1 MKSSASASA
10 LLLTVVLSFACSV
23 MAADNNRVVYETEID
38 ADIDAVWNAFTTND
52 GLRTWMAPLVEIE
65 LAVGGKMKANY
76 NAKGKIGDETTI
88 ENTILSFD
96 PKRML
101 SLKATEFPK
110 GFAFE
115 DAAKATWSVFYFT
128 ELPFSR
134 TKINVVGLGY
144 TDDKQSKQMRSFFA
158 TANKQSLDKL
168 KEALKQQQVA
178 KSSEVTDED
187 VEAAYAWAK
196 EKLAVTSSTQLPHLR
211 GNLSLPLARPITS
224 LVLFNVSVTDEELKH
239 LAAFPKLKQLALSGK
254 GITDDGL
261 KHLLTLKELETL
273 SLGGTSLS
281 DAGMKHL
288 AKLQNLKWLE
298 LAGAQITGAGI
309 RELASLPN
317 LQDLSLIRSAIDDQ
331 ALKEVGE
338 LKELR
343 KLNLRKTTV
352 SDEGLKQLAS
362 MPELREL
369 VLQST
374 AITAEG
380 LRHLAPCESL
390 RLVYCWGTDVTEEE
404 IRQLK
409 ENMPNCEVDKV
420 LIE

>member
-1 MKSSASASA
+1 MNSFSSASA
-10 LLLTVVLSFACSV
+10 LLLTAILSSACSV

-38 ADIDAVWNAFTTND
+38 ADIDAVWNAFTTSD

-65 LAVGGKMKANY
+65 LAVGGKMKSNY

-101 SLKATEFPK
+101 SLKATGFPK
-110 GFAFE
+110 GFPFE

-128 ELPFSR
+128 ELPSSR
-134 TKINVVGLGY
+134 TRISVVGLGY
-144 TDDKQSKQMRSFFA
+144 TDDEQSKKMRSFFA

-168 KEALKQQQVA
+168 KEALKQRQAA
-178 KSSEVTDED
+178 KSSEASDED
-187 VEAAYAWAK
+187 VAAAYAWAK
-196 EKLAVTSSTQLPHLR
+196 KKLAVTRSTQLPSLR
-211 GNLSLPLARPITS
+211 GNPSLPLVRPLTS
-224 LVLFNVSVTDEELKH
+224 LILFNVSVTDEELRH
-239 LAAFPKLKQLALSGK
+239 LAAFPKLKSLALSGK
-254 GITDDGL
+254 GLTNDGL
-261 KHLLTLKELETL
+261 KQLVMLNELETL
-273 SLGGTSLS
+273 SLGGTSIS
-281 DAGMKHL
+281 DAGMKQL
-288 AKLQNLKWLE
+288 AKLRNMKRLE
-298 LAGAQITGAGI
+298 LAGAKLTGAGI
-309 RELASLPN
+309 RELAGLPK
-317 LQDLSLIRSAIDDQ
+317 LRDLSLIRSAIDDN

-343 KLNLRKTTV
+343 ELNLRKTMV
-352 SDEGLKQLAS
+352 SDEALKHLAR
-362 MPELREL
+362 MPELRVL

-380 LRHLAPCESL
+380 LRHLAPCKSL
-390 RLVYCWGTDVTEEE
+390 RLVYCWGTDVTDEE

-409 ENMPNCEVDKV
+409 EILPNCEVDKV

>member
-1 MKSSASASA
+1 MNACSSAFS
-10 LLLTVVLSFACSV
+10 LLLIAVLSSAGSV
-23 MAADNNRVVYETEID
+23 MAADDNRAVYETEID
-38 ADIDAVWNAFTTND
+38 ADIDVVWNAFTTND
-52 GLRTWMAPLVEIE
+52 GLQAWMAPLVEIE
-65 LAVGGKMKANY
+65 LVVGGKMKANY
-76 NAKGKIGDETTI
+76 NATGRIGDETTI

-101 SLKATEFPK
+101 SLKATGFSEGFP
-110 GFAFE
+110 FE

-128 ELPFSR
+128 ELPSSR
-134 TKINVVGLGY
+134 TKITVVGLGY
-144 TDDKQSKQMRSFFA
+144 TDDEQSKKMRSFFA

-168 KEALKQQQVA
+168 KDALKQQQEA
-178 KSSEVTDED
+178 KASEVGDED

-196 EKLAVTSSTQLPHLR
+196 KKLAATRSTQLPSMR
-211 GNLSLPLARPITS
+211 GNPSLPLVRPLTS
-224 LVLFNVSVTDEELKH
+224 LILFNVSVTDEELKH
-239 LAAFPKLKQLALSGK
+239 LAAFPKLKQLAISGK

-261 KHLLTLKELETL
+261 KHLATLKELERL

-309 RELASLPN
+309 RELAGLPH
-317 LQDLSLIRSAIDDQ
+317 LQDLSLIRSAIDDN
-331 ALKEVGE
+331 ALKDVGE
-338 LKELR
+338 LKEMR
-343 KLNLRKTTV
+343 ELNLRKTMV
-352 SDEGLKQLAS
+352 SDEGLKHLAM

-380 LRHLAPCESL
+380 LRHLAPCKSL
-390 RLVYCWGTDVTEEE
+390 RLVYCWGTDVTNEE

-409 ENMPNCEVDKV
+409 EIMPNCKVDKV